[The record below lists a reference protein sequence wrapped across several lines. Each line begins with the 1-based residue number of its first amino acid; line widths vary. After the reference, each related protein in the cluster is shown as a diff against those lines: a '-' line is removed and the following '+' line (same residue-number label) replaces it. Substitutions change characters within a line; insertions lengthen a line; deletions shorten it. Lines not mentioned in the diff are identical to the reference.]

1 VPPARSV
8 HALCR
13 CNASRTELKHLASHS
28 STNMLTEAPNGLPA
42 GEVSWFGRH
51 ALNMPPAS
59 QPQVPHAAAA
69 PHPLERHPPPPH
81 CNLHMTSRR
90 GWRPQSLDVAR
101 RLAGDIHDDAPSWGG
116 RPSPPRARPGT
127 AVGRIVA
134 SSSKRGH
141 APATG
146 DHFAGPKN
154 WLPTL
159 GAEPYVAPQAQ
170 PTPHTTRGG
179 SFHWHCTHLRTVWNR
194 NIPAYKFS
202 ITARGFT
209 RFPVECTAY
218 GTVSGT
224 AVWRV
229 VPPHVRQSTP
239 RPPARPPIALS
250 LYTKVGWYHP
260 RRKAKCGACYP
271 RLLSIQTRLIVIWC
285 RCRSRCSWPG
295 RHRQP
300 IVILL
305 SRVKGVD
312 LTAAQQGHRRLRS
325 RDNQGATSASWAQC
339 RLRPGQAKSSSGVSH
354 DVG

>member
-159 GAEPYVAPQAQ
+159 GPVPNGASRTPLRGATMAGPASSWHPHAPCHTYCTGPAANQPVGHGVTVMQRVPQQAWLVR
-170 PTPHTTRGG
+170 HTTR
-179 SFHWHCTHLRTVWNR
+179 HD
-194 NIPAYKFS
+194 
-202 ITARGFT
+202 
-209 RFPVECTAY
+209 
-218 GTVSGT
+218 TVS
-224 AVWRV
+224 
-229 VPPHVRQSTP
+229 
-239 RPPARPPIALS
+239 
-250 LYTKVGWYHP
+250 
-260 RRKAKCGACYP
+260 
-271 RLLSIQTRLIVIWC
+271 
-285 RCRSRCSWPG
+285 
-295 RHRQP
+295 RHIEP
-300 IVILL
+300 V
-305 SRVKGVD
+305 
-312 LTAAQQGHRRLRS
+312 
-325 RDNQGATSASWAQC
+325 
-339 RLRPGQAKSSSGVSH
+339 
-354 DVG
+354 

>member
-1 VPPARSV
+1 
-8 HALCR
+8 
-13 CNASRTELKHLASHS
+13 
-28 STNMLTEAPNGLPA
+28 MLTEAPNGLPA

-159 GAEPYVAPQAQ
+159 GAEPYV
-170 PTPHTTRGG
+170 
-179 SFHWHCTHLRTVWNR
+179 
-194 NIPAYKFS
+194 K
-202 ITARGFT
+202 
-209 RFPVECTAY
+209 
-218 GTVSGT
+218 
-224 AVWRV
+224 
-229 VPPHVRQSTP
+229 
-239 RPPARPPIALS
+239 AL
-250 LYTKVGWYHP
+250 TFCD
-260 RRKAKCGACYP
+260 A
-271 RLLSIQTRLIVIWC
+271 I
-285 RCRSRCSWPG
+285 
-295 RHRQP
+295 
-300 IVILL
+300 
-305 SRVKGVD
+305 
-312 LTAAQQGHRRLRS
+312 LRS
-325 RDNQGATSASWAQC
+325 RRVACGRRVGLGIAVPLVAAGLHGGLKEDKEEEQYNQHEAGDTKTNC
-339 RLRPGQAKSSSGVSH
+339 ELRQLLRGILV
-354 DVG
+354 

>member
-1 VPPARSV
+1 MPPARSV

-159 GAEPYVAPQAQ
+159 GAEPYVCEQQ
-170 PTPHTTRGG
+170 VFHQKPT
-179 SFHWHCTHLRTVWNR
+179 
-194 NIPAYKFS
+194 
-202 ITARGFT
+202 
-209 RFPVECTAY
+209 
-218 GTVSGT
+218 
-224 AVWRV
+224 
-229 VPPHVRQSTP
+229 QSTRHP
-239 RPPARPPIALS
+239 PVSSSYFDHTVAIFTDRPPWHGRKFLS
-250 LYTKVGWYHP
+250 
-260 RRKAKCGACYP
+260 
-271 RLLSIQTRLIVIWC
+271 QC
-285 RCRSRCSWPG
+285 RCRTP
-295 RHRQP
+295 
-300 IVILL
+300 
-305 SRVKGVD
+305 
-312 LTAAQQGHRRLRS
+312 
-325 RDNQGATSASWAQC
+325 
-339 RLRPGQAKSSSGVSH
+339 
-354 DVG
+354 